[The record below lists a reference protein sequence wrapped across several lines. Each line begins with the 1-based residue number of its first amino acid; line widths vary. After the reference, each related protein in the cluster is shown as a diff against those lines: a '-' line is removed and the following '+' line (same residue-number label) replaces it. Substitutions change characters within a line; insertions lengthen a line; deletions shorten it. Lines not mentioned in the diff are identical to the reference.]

1 MVCCRWSKM
10 PYLRRGSSMRTEL
23 IILGILFLIG
33 CIIDYK
39 QFKDELRDMSQEE
52 EETKDE
58 QSNGM

>member
-1 MVCCRWSKM
+1 MQ
-10 PYLRRGSSMRTEL
+10 TEL

-33 CIIDYK
+33 CIIDFL

>member
-1 MVCCRWSKM
+1 
-10 PYLRRGSSMRTEL
+10 MRTEL

-33 CIIDYK
+33 CIIDFL
-39 QFKDELRDMSQEE
+39 QFKDELRDMHREE

>member
-1 MVCCRWSKM
+1 MQ
-10 PYLRRGSSMRTEL
+10 TEL

>member
-1 MVCCRWSKM
+1 
-10 PYLRRGSSMRTEL
+10 MRTEL
-23 IILGILFLIG
+23 LILGILFLIG
-33 CIIDYK
+33 CIIDFL